1 MYLFNIFLGGL
12 SPGLK
17 LDAISYFLAD
27 DLKKAILFGV
37 LQNFNGVGDHL
48 DRQPNTAQAFFG
60 GSWAVPNWSSNMFL
74 LGLRF
79 YDPLWVSGQRLNP
92 GSFQAKMIMPHVP
105 KHWHPRSRS
114 GALKKIVLKFFA
126 LAIRYLPPKSWETL

>member
-60 GSWAVPNWSSNMFL
+60 GS
-74 LGLRF
+74 
-79 YDPLWVSGQRLNP
+79 
-92 GSFQAKMIMPHVP
+92 
-105 KHWHPRSRS
+105 
-114 GALKKIVLKFFA
+114 
-126 LAIRYLPPKSWETL
+126 